1 MKEDLELKDLGQY
14 YGTTQYYNIMGVN
27 ITDGVEYIMKNGYSW
42 FVTDTIAVIKN
53 KAQIQKEEFLSINLK
68 IDSDKKAVMTIG
80 NGNGK
85 ILYTQKYEYTDCKR
99 DLNLYFCDNVM
110 MLNKEY

>member
-42 FVTDTIAVIKN
+42 FVTDTIAVIITN
-53 KAQIQKEEFLSINLK
+53 QKIKQEGFLSINLK
-68 IDSDKKAVMTIG
+68 IQDKKAVMTIG

-85 ILYTQKYEYTDCKR
+85 ILYTQKYDYTNCKR

>member
-42 FVTDTIAVIKN
+42 FVTDTIAVI
-53 KAQIQKEEFLSINLK
+53 
-68 IDSDKKAVMTIG
+68 
-80 NGNGK
+80 
-85 ILYTQKYEYTDCKR
+85 
-99 DLNLYFCDNVM
+99 
-110 MLNKEY
+110 